1 MKRVFLAVGAV
12 LLGGCVPVGD
22 VVIQKGMIRPEQRT
36 VLLVF
41 AGPGPWVTLEEDSK
55 AESAAKFLPGVGQ
68 IVQSAQDA
76 VDLKNSKQMRE
87 YMPPWKPVEK
97 FQPALE
103 SALKAIRF
111 PGVWIS
117 TGAETETTPEVLEK
131 FNRAQ
136 DILEWR
142 SRYFVAEPGMV
153 RPFRNYSTLLSLDD
167 ALVLEVN
174 LQYGLLATEEMTHI
188 PALHSVSR
196 LYRAGT
202 MKHLWSHEDAA
213 VDKGGARA
221 IQEFMASS
229 STLINNYEKI
239 MPELASLIAASLQK
253 SLYPAPDALAGS
265 SVKPLAAAATAQAL
279 LPAATS
285 QALAPPLSPQTTAQ
299 PIIENQPPGSSQK

>member
-1 MKRVFLAVGAV
+1 MKRILIAAFV
-12 LLGGCVPVGD
+12 LVCGGCVPVGE
-22 VVIQKGMIRPEQRT
+22 VAIQKGMIRPEQRA

-68 IVQSAQDA
+68 LVQSAQDA
-76 VDLKNSKQMRE
+76 VDLKNSKQMQE

-97 FQPALE
+97 FYPALGG
-103 SALKAIRF
+103 ALKGIRF
-111 PGVWIS
+111 PGVWVS
-117 TGAETETTPEVLEK
+117 TGAETETTPDVLEK

-153 RPFRNYSTLLSLDD
+153 RSFRNYSTLLSLDD

-174 LQYGLLATEEMTHI
+174 LQHGLLATEEMTHI
-188 PALHSVSR
+188 PAISAVSR

-202 MKHLWSHEDAA
+202 MKHLWSHEDA
-213 VDKGGARA
+213 VSDKGGAKA

-229 STLINNYEKI
+229 TTLINNYERM
-239 MPELASLIAASLQK
+239 MPELAQLIAASLQK
-253 SLYPAPDALAGS
+253 SLYPPATGALGTSAQ
-265 SVKPLAAAATAQAL
+265 PLAAAATAQAL

-285 QALAPPLSPQTTAQ
+285 QVLAPATTAQ
-299 PIIENQPPGSSQK
+299 PVIEPQSPGSNQK